1 MIRIAVL
8 SLSLLTVMS
17 GAAVAPAVADI
28 IAYFPDASPLLG
40 KMVLTTPAL
49 TIIPVALITGIMSRR
64 VSQKADSI
72 RRHIVLYSRWHR
84 RGYISFYSVFT
95 FDESSTRNRGWHSYA
110 AFNRHY
116 C

>member
-64 VSQKADSI
+64 VSRKRLVYVGI
-72 RRHIVLYSRWHR
+72 LFYIVGGTGGKFFRIGPKKVTRRYPPCDAGGKNI
-84 RGYISFYSVFT
+84 
-95 FDESSTRNRGWHSYA
+95 
-110 AFNRHY
+110 
-116 C
+116 